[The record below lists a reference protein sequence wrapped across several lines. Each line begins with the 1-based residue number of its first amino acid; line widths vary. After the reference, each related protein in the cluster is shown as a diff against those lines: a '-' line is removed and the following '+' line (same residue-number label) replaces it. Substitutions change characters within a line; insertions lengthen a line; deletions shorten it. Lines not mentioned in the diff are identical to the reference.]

1 MGKLTNFVKWLSDDK
16 STTKKGVDPIRS
28 TITGLRIFTRKLTKQ
43 VNRMEI
49 QGKRARA
56 KAIERRKAG
65 DIKGSQIHMKS
76 ALQFQKWANATDN
89 FMVRLE
95 GVKFKLE
102 QASAMKDFSS
112 TAKDIVNVLGSLQMQ
127 VKAPEIANLIE
138 KSNQYIKKY

>member
-1 MGKLTNFVKWLSDDK
+1 MKQILKNLNYIYYIKVRCLLMGKLTNFVKWLSDDK
-16 STTKKGVDPIRS
+16 SSSKKGVDPIRS

-76 ALQFQKWANATDN
+76 ALQFIQIRAARSHCIGCLTNC
-89 FMVRLE
+89 VSE
-95 GVKFKLE
+95 
-102 QASAMKDFSS
+102 
-112 TAKDIVNVLGSLQMQ
+112 
-127 VKAPEIANLIE
+127 
-138 KSNQYIKKY
+138 